1 MHHTQLE
8 GCLLREERR
17 TKVSLPPIYFLRE
30 SSKFR
35 RNHALHGRFANGHL
49 EQTQPNKSAL
59 YQSLLSRSEFQ
70 EGQVPLKA
78 TGSCSWC
85 WKDSFH
91 IQRLVNIVDLKVSV
105 SYCGKN
111 SAIVVDG
118 ERENAVE
125 VGEGAMMVYAKGAG
139 RGIGKR
145 NTTGPHLLL
154 LNTITKLWTHVLISC
169 PQSAHVAPSSPRR
182 IPLLAACPAPSSSR
196 RHRRHCRH
204 VSR

>member
-1 MHHTQLE
+1 MFHA
-8 GCLLREERR
+8 
-17 TKVSLPPIYFLRE
+17 
-30 SSKFR
+30 KF
-35 RNHALHGRFANGHL
+35 GGDP
-49 EQTQPNKSAL
+49 TI

-105 SYCGKN
+105 SNCGKN

-118 ERENAVE
+118 EQENEVE
-125 VGEGAMMVYAKGAG
+125 VGEGAMVVYAEGVG
-139 RGIGKR
+139 RGISKR
-145 NTTGPHLLL
+145 YKTGPHLLL
-154 LNTITKLWTHVLISC
+154 LNTITILGTHVLISC

-182 IPLLAACPAPSSSR
+182 IPLLAACPAPSSASAAPLATVVTS
-196 RHRRHCRH
+196 HADCE
-204 VSR
+204 VLCGSSPS

>member
-1 MHHTQLE
+1 MKRRQSQNTLKSAI
-8 GCLLREERR
+8 LR
-17 TKVSLPPIYFLRE
+17 IYFLGK
-30 SSKFR
+30 SSKIKQILAQVNR
-35 RNHALHGRFANGHL
+35 CASDQQ
-49 EQTQPNKSAL
+49 EQTHPDKAAI

-125 VGEGAMMVYAKGAG
+125 VGEGAKMVYAKGVG
-139 RGIGKR
+139 RGISKR

-154 LNTITKLWTHVLISC
+154 LNTITMMVTHVLI
-169 PQSAHVAPSSPRR
+169 
-182 IPLLAACPAPSSSR
+182 
-196 RHRRHCRH
+196 
-204 VSR
+204 

>member
-1 MHHTQLE
+1 M
-8 GCLLREERR
+8 
-17 TKVSLPPIYFLRE
+17 
-30 SSKFR
+30 
-35 RNHALHGRFANGHL
+35 
-49 EQTQPNKSAL
+49 
-59 YQSLLSRSEFQ
+59 
-70 EGQVPLKA
+70 PLKA

-154 LNTITKLWTHVLISC
+154 LNTITMSGTHVLI
-169 PQSAHVAPSSPRR
+169 
-182 IPLLAACPAPSSSR
+182 
-196 RHRRHCRH
+196 
-204 VSR
+204 